1 MISIKRLFSFAS
13 LAVMLG
19 ALGIS
24 ALAQDAPTKDNA
36 GKVEQKGRMER
47 RMGKEGFGG
56 RRGMRGMRGMQ
67 GRRGP
72 QMFLRGLRRLEL
84 TDAQKEQVKTLMES
98 HRTANQPLREELR
111 GIMAK
116 RRDGTITDAD
126 KTRAGEIRQS
136 MKTSGEQLHTTVLG
150 LLTPEQTQKLEQMK
164 AERQERMEQRRQR
177 MVERRE
183 RFMQKKSEQGAVE
196 KKPVEQ

>member
-1 MISIKRLFSFAS
+1 MILIKRLFSFAS

-24 ALAQDAPTKDNA
+24 ALAQDVPTKDDA
-36 GKVEQKGRMER
+36 GKNEQKGRMER
-47 RMGKEGFGG
+47 RMSKEGFAG
-56 RRGMRGMRGMQ
+56 RQGMRGARGMH

-72 QMFLRGLRRLEL
+72 GMFLRGLHRLDL
-84 TDAQKEQVKTLMES
+84 TDAQKEQVRSLMES
-98 HRTANQPLREELR
+98 HRTANEPLRNELR
-111 GIMAK
+111 GIMEK

-126 KTRAGEIRQS
+126 KARAGEIRES
-136 MKTSGEQLHTTVLG
+136 MRASGEQLHTTVLG
-150 LLTPEQTQKLEQMK
+150 LLTPEQTQRLEQMK

-177 MVERRE
+177 MIERRE
-183 RFMQKKSEQGAVE
+183 RMQQKSEQGAVE

>member
-24 ALAQDAPTKDNA
+24 ALAQDAPTKDEA
-36 GKVEQKGRMER
+36 GKNEQKGRMER
-47 RMGKEGFGG
+47 RMNKEGFGG
-56 RRGMRGMRGMQ
+56 RRGMRGARGMH

-72 QMFLRGLRRLEL
+72 QMFLRALRGLEL
-84 TDAQKEQVKTLMES
+84 TDAQKEQVRSLVGS
-98 HRTANQPLREELR
+98 HRTANEPLRNELR
-111 GIMAK
+111 GIMEK

-126 KTRAGEIRQS
+126 KTRAGEIRES
-136 MKTSGEQLHTTVLG
+136 MRASGEQLHTTVLG
-150 LLTPEQTQKLEQMK
+150 LLTPEQTQRLEQMK
-164 AERQERMEQRRQR
+164 AERRERMEQRRQR
-177 MVERRE
+177 MIERRE
-183 RFMQKKSEQGAVE
+183 RFKQKKSEQGAVE